1 MGGVNDGAFRPN
13 ESGVEGPQ
21 KGQQVRGEIQTPKPT
36 PVRSQAIVQQ
46 TFSTVQ
52 VFRSSS

>member
-21 KGQQVRGEIQTPKPT
+21 KGQQVRGMRRVKRAKHQSPT
-36 PVRSQAIVQQ
+36 PEGV
-46 TFSTVQ
+46 
-52 VFRSSS
+52 

>member
-21 KGQQVRGEIQTPKPT
+21 KGQQGKSARMVKKLI
-36 PVRSQAIVQQ
+36 
-46 TFSTVQ
+46 
-52 VFRSSS
+52 